1 MVNGL
6 LTGTTPVA
14 IVGLPNFIAYIRD
27 GSVKALAVD
36 SDARSPLF
44 PDVPTW
50 RELGFP
56 NLAPVY
62 FAFVA
67 PAGTPKT
74 IIAKLHDEIAAIGN
88 EPTFRQARLIDIGV
102 VPVFDMPEHL
112 AHYLG
117 EQRANGAKLIRESG
131 FEPR

>member
-1 MVNGL
+1 
-6 LTGTTPVA
+6 
-14 IVGLPNFIAYIRD
+14 
-27 GSVKALAVD
+27 
-36 SDARSPLF
+36 
-44 PDVPTW
+44 VPTW

-117 EQRANGAKLIRESG
+117 EQRTNGAKLIRESG